1 MTPLENDAWNKP
13 VYVKNTDLSSDIMK
27 PEVKIPNALSSKL
40 NIPSDGWYC
49 MLLYNYNWLSN
60 LN

>member
-1 MTPLENDAWNKP
+1 MTPLENDTWNKP

-40 NIPSDGWYC
+40 NIPSDGW
-49 MLLYNYNWLSN
+49 
-60 LN
+60 